1 MCGYRYNISIGDGT
15 RTVKHDGLI
24 FWVSDYAGSDNRR
37 RASKNNF
44 YYNNTI
50 FVPSINS
57 VNNNPMDHLG
67 ILFRE
72 MSEETYVYNNLI
84 YISNQAKITFDI
96 RNESEYNSFKNN
108 LYYGTV
114 AINPSYEFKHDTS
127 EIFNTDPL
135 LINPGGTSANDY
147 KLKSDSPAL
156 KTGILISG
164 SSNPKN
170 FIENNGGKDYFGNNV
185 SNSEKPNIGAYNGN

>member
-1 MCGYRYNISIGDGT
+1 
-15 RTVKHDGLI
+15 
-24 FWVSDYAGSDNRR
+24 
-37 RASKNNF
+37 
-44 YYNNTI
+44 
-50 FVPSINS
+50 
-57 VNNNPMDHLG
+57 
-67 ILFRE
+67 

-135 LINPGGTSANDY
+135 LSNPGGTNANDY

-185 SNSEKPNIGAYNGN
+185 SNSEKPNIGATMEIRFLFFSFFFHFFLLSCEENDSFYFDSINGNDQNPGSKELPFRSI